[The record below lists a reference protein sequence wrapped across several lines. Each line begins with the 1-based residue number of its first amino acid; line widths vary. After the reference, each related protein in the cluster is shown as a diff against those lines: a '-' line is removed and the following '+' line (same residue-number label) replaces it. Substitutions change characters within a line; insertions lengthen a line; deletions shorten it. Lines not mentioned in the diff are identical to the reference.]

1 MNSIELQNVSKYF
14 KVNGRRLKVV
24 DGVSFRLEQGRSLA
38 LIGPSGC
45 GKSTI
50 LSMTAGFFPP
60 DEGRISVSGSLG
72 LCLQDDKLLPWRTV
86 LKNACLPGEIKG
98 AEALAEAKEKASAY
112 LPLFGLDGFEDSYPA
127 QLSGGMRQRAAL
139 LRTLIAGGDFMLL
152 DEPFARL
159 DALTKE
165 DLHRLLHRV
174 MERFSPGMLLITH
187 DIEEALKIADEIC
200 LLSPRPARV
209 VERLTTPK
217 GEGMPFDPLKH
228 AALKQHMRDVLL
240 AHKTPV

>member
-1 MNSIELQNVSKYF
+1 
-14 KVNGRRLKVV
+14 
-24 DGVSFRLEQGRSLA
+24 
-38 LIGPSGC
+38 
-45 GKSTI
+45 
-50 LSMTAGFFPP
+50 
-60 DEGRISVSGSLG
+60 
-72 LCLQDDKLLPWRTV
+72 
-86 LKNACLPGEIKG
+86 
-98 AEALAEAKEKASAY
+98 
-112 LPLFGLDGFEDSYPA
+112 
-127 QLSGGMRQRAAL
+127 MRQRAAL

-165 DLHRLLHRV
+165 DLHRLLLRV
-174 MERFSPGMLLITH
+174 MERFSPGLLLITH